1 MPTETQEVLI
11 EKVRAKYGDA
21 AADGIQ
27 YGIYLKTDIVVM
39 LHGPIKHEWPDPPSK
54 RMMME
59 DGTKWDWMYEDHYWE
74 KSQD

>member
-39 LHGPIKHEWPDPPSK
+39 LHGPIKQE
-54 RMMME
+54 
-59 DGTKWDWMYEDHYWE
+59 
-74 KSQD
+74 